1 MCTVATVKEQCARL
15 PYGNALG
22 IEGIGPSFLY
32 PYMFVADPAQ
42 QTHIFRHFICVA
54 GFQQIPS
61 FVLPAPLRIY

>member
-22 IEGIGPSFLY
+22 IEGIGPSLLY
-32 PYMFVADPAQ
+32 PYMLRN
-42 QTHIFRHFICVA
+42 IFHHFICVA

-61 FVLPAPLRIY
+61 FVLPAPLGIY